1 MTMEKQREELYY
13 EDEID
18 LYELWLRL
26 KKRWR
31 VVLATV
37 VVFLTA
43 SVTYLFVTKPVYRAS
58 FLIKVPEIITP
69 VEASEYVKSIKRML
83 KEKRYEEV
91 ARLLNVNE
99 DVILSIHELSAREL
113 RKSKDVI
120 EVTLEV
126 YDPAVISDL
135 SKAIV
140 NYLNSNQL
148 IAERIELKRR
158 ELSEKINIIDKRI
171 KALKETKKL
180 VDRLIKQGGEVYF
193 NPAEIDK
200 TIQSFESQLVSLK
213 AKLNSL
219 KGFEISVK
227 PTVPEEPDKPKKGL
241 VIAVALVSGLFLGIF
256 LALFLEWLEEAKRR
270 HEEEALKT

>member
-26 KKRWR
+26 KKRWK

-126 YDPAVISDL
+126 YDPAVINDL

>member
-1 MTMEKQREELYY
+1 MEKQREELYY

-26 KKRWR
+26 KKRWK

-126 YDPAVISDL
+126 YDPAVINDL

-140 NYLNSNQL
+140 NYLNNNQL
-148 IAERIELKRR
+148 VQERIDIRR
-158 ELSEKINIIDKRI
+158 EELMDKIMSIKRRI
-171 KALKETKKL
+171 KALEETKNL
-180 VDRLIKQGGEVYF
+180 VNRLIFQGGDVYF
-193 NPAEIDK
+193 NPGEIDSI
-200 TIQSFESQLVSLK
+200 IQSFQNQLVSLK
-213 AKLNSL
+213 ARLKTL

-241 VIAVALVSGLFLGIF
+241 IIAVALVSGLFLGIF